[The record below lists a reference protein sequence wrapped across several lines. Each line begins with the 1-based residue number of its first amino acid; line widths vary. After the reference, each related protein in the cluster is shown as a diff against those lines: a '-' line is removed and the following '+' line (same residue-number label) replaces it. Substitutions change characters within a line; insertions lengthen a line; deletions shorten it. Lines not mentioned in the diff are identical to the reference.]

1 MLKIMFWQ
9 FFALSALCWSRSPAA
24 ALNAWR
30 TKRLGLWTRHL
41 EARWDAEY
49 RYRGKVRP
57 DLRYRTQILVVDS
70 GDGMRARTC
79 EAIVDS
85 LCGSSA
91 ADIDCAS
98 TVLGP
103 VVAQQERPAAAEL
116 WSSLLGLPPSPFE
129 QPPRR
134 LIPSDLLSTSRWDVV
149 LCVDLATLERVRSL
163 ARAVNVLR
171 RAGGSVPSGD
181 RWDEDAG
188 LLQWSS
194 HLSGEGEGAAVLCAS
209 DFLAG
214 CVPITREGLV
224 PEELQPYLAESTA
237 GSQKLL
243 DLPKCSND
251 GLASEQLG
259 RAKTLLGAAATCS
272 VGLITYL
279 EAAMLEHARKLY
291 RRDLAASFPRPR
303 DLATSSL
310 VSGGAGGVREDP
322 QGAGASATVPYE
334 EAAQHMQFDHA
345 VPGGLSD
352 DERRRI
358 FDEYMD
364 AKDVGP
370 GRAEGGGIDVSDLGL
385 TMDDLF
391 GPMGGL

>member
-1 MLKIMFWQ
+1 MFALVLY
-9 FFALSALCWSRSPAA
+9 ALSASCWSRSPDAA
-24 ALNAWR
+24 INAWR
-30 TKRLGLWTRHL
+30 TKRLGLWTSRL
-41 EARWDAEY
+41 EARWDADY
-49 RYRGKVRP
+49 RDRGKVRP
-57 DLRYRTQILVVDS
+57 EYRYRTQILVVDS

-79 EAIVDS
+79 EAIVDF

-98 TVLGP
+98 TVLGS

-116 WSSLLGLPPSPFE
+116 CALLGLPPIPFE

-134 LIPSDLLSTSRWDVV
+134 LIPSDLLITSRWDVV

-181 RWDEDAG
+181 RWDEDTS

-194 HLSGEGEGAAVLCAS
+194 HLSGEGDDAAILCAS

-214 CVPITREGLV
+214 CVPITREGFV
-224 PEELQPYLAESTA
+224 PEELQPYLAESKA
-237 GSQKLL
+237 GSQRLL
-243 DLPKCSND
+243 DLPCTDD

-259 RAKTLLGAAATCS
+259 RAKSLLGAAATCS

-303 DLATSSL
+303 DLATSSP
-310 VSGGAGGVREDP
+310 VSGGAGGVREGP
-322 QGAGASATVPYE
+322 QGGGASATVPYE
-334 EAAQHMQFDHA
+334 EVAQHMQFDHA

-352 DERRRI
+352 DERRCL
-358 FDEYMD
+358 FDEYME
-364 AKDVGP
+364 AKVG
-370 GRAEGGGIDVSDLGL
+370 GRAEGGGAGGIDVSDLGL

>member
-1 MLKIMFWQ
+1 M
-9 FFALSALCWSRSPAA
+9 
-24 ALNAWR
+24 
-30 TKRLGLWTRHL
+30 
-41 EARWDAEY
+41 
-49 RYRGKVRP
+49 
-57 DLRYRTQILVVDS
+57 VVDS

-79 EAIVDS
+79 EAIVDF

-98 TVLGP
+98 TVLGS

-116 WSSLLGLPPSPFE
+116 CALLGLPPIPFE

-134 LIPSDLLSTSRWDVV
+134 LIPSDLLITSRWDVV

-181 RWDEDAG
+181 RWDEDTS

-194 HLSGEGEGAAVLCAS
+194 HLSGEGEDAAILCAS

-214 CVPITREGLV
+214 CVPITREGFV
-224 PEELQPYLAESTA
+224 PEELQPYLAESKA
-237 GSQKLL
+237 GSQRLL
-243 DLPKCSND
+243 DLPCTDD

-259 RAKTLLGAAATCS
+259 RAKSLLGAAATCS

-303 DLATSSL
+303 DLATSSP

-322 QGAGASATVPYE
+322 QGGGASATVPYE

-352 DERRRI
+352 DERRCL
-358 FDEYMD
+358 FDEYME
-364 AKDVGP
+364 AKVG